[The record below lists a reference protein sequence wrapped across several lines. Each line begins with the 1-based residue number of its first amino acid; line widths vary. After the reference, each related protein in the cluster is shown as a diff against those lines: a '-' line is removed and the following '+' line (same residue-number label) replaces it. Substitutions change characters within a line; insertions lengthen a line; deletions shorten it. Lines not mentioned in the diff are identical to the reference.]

1 MSMERIAE
9 RGEGRGGTMF
19 ALLILALTIYSGI
32 KTVPVLID
40 NYALRDFLESEA
52 RFASLRKQDEDVK
65 DRVLKKALE
74 MDLPIGAKN
83 IMVNRHGGRFDI
95 RVRYTVPIE
104 TPFRVFNWDFD
115 ETVSAPLF

>member
-1 MSMERIAE
+1 MSMDRISE

-19 ALLILALTIYSGI
+19 ALLIVALAIYSGV

-40 NYALRDFLESEA
+40 NYTLRDFLESEA
-52 RFASLRKQDEDVK
+52 RFAALRKQDEDVK
-65 DRVLKKALE
+65 DRVLKKALDME
-74 MDLPIGAKN
+74 LPIAARD
-83 IMVNRHGGRFDI
+83 ILVSRSGGRFNI

-115 ETVSAPLF
+115 ETASAPLF